1 MEKGVSKMTADAKV
15 GLLLGLFFIVV
26 IAFLVNGL
34 PNFIQEE
41 KPSTPGNAIITPTG
55 PDMPLDNRVVA
66 DAVPRL
72 YRPRIQTPAAEP
84 IGQETISDTPP
95 ATPEQF
101 EIPAAVLPPQDPIVV
116 NTEFPVVVPETPKT
130 RIHVVKSGETLPV
143 IAKMYYGD
151 EDGNRR
157 IVIQKLYEANA
168 NVLKSPD
175 RICVEDKLV
184 IPSLDNLLGASNPV
198 VRAPNPSQT
207 LLKKFPNVLERLG
220 KDDVKS
226 ISEYEVRE
234 GESLWSIAKTQLGD
248 GNRYKEIASLNKIKD
263 VDSVPVGTRLTLP
276 GQ

>member
-1 MEKGVSKMTADAKV
+1 MTADAKV

-55 PDMPLDNRVVA
+55 RDMPLDNRVA

-72 YRPRIQTPAAEP
+72 YPPRIQTPAAEP
-84 IGQETISDTPP
+84 TVQETLSETPP

-101 EIPAAVLPPQDPIVV
+101 KIPAVVLPTQNPIVV
-116 NTEFPVVVPETPKT
+116 KTEFPVVVPETPKT

-175 RICVEDKLV
+175 RICVDDTLV
-184 IPSLDNLLGASNPV
+184 VPSLDTLLGASNRV
-198 VRAPNPSQT
+198 ERAPDPSET
-207 LLKKFPNVLERLG
+207 LLDKFSNILERVG
-220 KDDVKS
+220 KDNARS

-263 VDSVPVGTRLTLP
+263 ADSVPVGTRLTLP